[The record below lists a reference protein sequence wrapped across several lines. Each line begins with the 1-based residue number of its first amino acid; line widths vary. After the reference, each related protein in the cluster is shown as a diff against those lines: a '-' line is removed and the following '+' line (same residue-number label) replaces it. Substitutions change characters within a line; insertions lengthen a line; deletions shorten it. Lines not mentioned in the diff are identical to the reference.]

1 MDANRGRARRALA
14 PAVLLAVLLAA
25 AVAPA
30 PAVSAGQPPRATG
43 GGTVVEGGER
53 STVAF
58 NAVQHR
64 DGTVTGHLVYHY
76 RAGDAS
82 VRLDVDCLDVASTRA
97 VLGGRV
103 AEVRGDVPSFITE
116 GLEAVFQVED
126 NGEGAGAPPDRVSD
140 LLFLVFDRTGDCHTL
155 APETPPR
162 RPLQGNV
169 DVRP

>member
-1 MDANRGRARRALA
+1 MDANRSGARRALA
-14 PAVLLAVLLAA
+14 PAVLVAALLAA
-25 AVAPA
+25 AVAPTP
-30 PAVSAGQPPRATG
+30 PAAAGQPLRAAG
-43 GGTVVEGGER
+43 GGIVVEGGER

-58 NAVQHR
+58 NAVRHR

-76 RAGDAS
+76 RTSNAS
-82 VRLDVDCLDVASTRA
+82 VRLDVDCLDVAGTRA

-126 NGEGAGAPPDRVSD
+126 NGEGAGAPPDRISN

-162 RPLQGNV
+162 RPLRGNV